1 MSSSHNQNSEIYSNI
16 VPLNLQQRADLAV
29 AACELFH
36 PGLYL
41 ENCKLLGKTQI
52 RDIIIPFESNDFIE
66 YLEKKEILKQPK
78 EYLPQIRSL
87 LGKMASTDILVDV
100 GNAPTQDLTLPRFYF
115 FLKELTRLQKTG
127 FFWLAPALGPDFLF
141 HLVAPAIVQITG
153 TNNKGDS
160 AAGSG
165 IVFHPHYI
173 LTCGHVVRDMEVDR
187 QQAFQGS
194 ECTIVEKFVHQQV
207 DVAVIQIDSTLQ
219 PVSGLAFLSPVIAQ
233 SVFTLGFPKIPC
245 TRAPALTMQP
255 GSVTSESVTTF
266 EGEDL
271 FLYSAIARPG
281 NSGGPIISC
290 EGYIVGIS
298 SEDLP
303 SENDAFSPHYA
314 GIPAHELAKAVDDL
328 GLGGKIPFERF
339 E

>member
-1 MSSSHNQNSEIYSNI
+1 MSSQDKRYSILAPLGIELRKKLALEALNFFAPERYDHNCSVAGKSRNQGTI
-16 VPLNLQQRADLAV
+16 VPLSA
-29 AACELFH
+29 
-36 PGLYL
+36 
-41 ENCKLLGKTQI
+41 
-52 RDIIIPFESNDFIE
+52 SDFLV
-66 YLEKKEILKQPK
+66 YLEKKDILQEPTK
-78 EYLPQIRSL
+78 YMHCIRNL
-87 LGKMASTDILVDV
+87 LESMASADILIDMGHGSSRNV
-100 GNAPTQDLTLPRFYF
+100 LLPKCYY
-115 FLKELTRLQKTG
+115 FLKELTVLQG
-127 FFWLAPALGPDFLF
+127 AGVFWLAPALGPDFLF

-160 AAGSG
+160 TAGTG
-165 IVFHPHYI
+165 IVFHPHYV

-187 QQAFQGS
+187 QQVFQGS
-194 ECTIVEKFVHQQV
+194 ECTIVKESVHRQV
-207 DVAVIQIDSTLQ
+207 DVAVIQIDRPLK

-233 SVFTLGFPKIPC
+233 SVFTLGYPKIPC

-266 EGEDL
+266 EGEHL

-281 NSGGPIISC
+281 NSGGPIISS

-298 SEDLP
+298 SGDLP

-328 GLGGKIPFERF
+328 EIGVKIPFERF
-339 E
+339 G